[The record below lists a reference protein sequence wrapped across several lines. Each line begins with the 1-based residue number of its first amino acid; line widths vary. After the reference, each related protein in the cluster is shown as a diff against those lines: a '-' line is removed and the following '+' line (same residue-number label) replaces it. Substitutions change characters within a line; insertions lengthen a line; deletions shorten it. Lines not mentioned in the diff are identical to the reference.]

1 MHMSRLPSKAAWQK
15 LPHVGPHPTRAWGPA
30 ARSVCRGVGG
40 IPFPEVAPPGG
51 LWPVPVRR
59 GWGAVSEPHPHSVPP
74 ASPRRGI
81 SGHGALG
88 TWTPQLQALRVSAA
102 TQN

>member
-1 MHMSRLPSKAAWQK
+1 MSPLPSKAAWQK
-15 LPHVGPHPTRAWGPA
+15 LPHVGPHPTQARGPA
-30 ARSVCRGVGG
+30 AWSVCVGLGG

-51 LWPVPVRR
+51 LWPVLVRG
-59 GWGAVSEPHPHSVPP
+59 GWGAVSEPHSHSVPP
-74 ASPRRGI
+74 ASSGCGI

-88 TWTPQLQALRVSAA
+88 TRTPQLQALRVSAA